1 MKEEIIK
8 QVAAYVT
15 CGWGYTYPKNVTCDT
30 ASEGTITLNEL
41 TQTIDDD
48 IALTYSTGDGRIA
61 VKRLADFTE
70 REMVEIINKAV
81 LTKFWG
87 NALTK
92 ELKEHNIKL

>member
-15 CGWGYTYPKNVTCDT
+15 CGWGYTYPTNVTCDT
-30 ASEGTITLNEL
+30 SEGTITLNEL
-41 TQTIDDD
+41 TQTIDDN
-48 IALTYSTGDGRIA
+48 ISLTYSTGDGRIA

-92 ELKEHNIKL
+92 ELKENNIKL

>member
-30 ASEGTITLNEL
+30 SEGTITLNEL
-41 TQTIDDD
+41 TQTIDDN
-48 IALTYSTGDGRIA
+48 ISLTYSTGDGRIA

-70 REMVEIINKAV
+70 MEMVEIINKAV

-92 ELKEHNIKL
+92 ELKENNIKL